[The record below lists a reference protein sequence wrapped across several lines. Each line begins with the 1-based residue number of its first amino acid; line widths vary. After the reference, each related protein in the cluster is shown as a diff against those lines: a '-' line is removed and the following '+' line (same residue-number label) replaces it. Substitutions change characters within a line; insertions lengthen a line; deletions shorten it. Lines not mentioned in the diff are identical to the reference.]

1 MAKTYEV
8 TGFRRT
14 VNKAM
19 SALARRGKGPASEL
33 TVVGR
38 RSGTPQTVPVTPIEV
53 DGERYLVAPYG
64 AVGWVHNI
72 RATGTGSLSRG
83 GITEEITVEECM
95 AEDSGPVLLQY
106 HRDLER
112 IVGPYFDVPED
123 PTGDDFSKVAG
134 GHPVFRYVETPT
146 PGSKTEK

>member
-8 TGFRRT
+8 TGFRRL
-14 VNKAM
+14 VNKAV

-33 TVVGR
+33 TVTGR
-38 RSGTPQTVPVTPIEV
+38 RSGTPQTVPVTPIKV

-72 RATGTGSLSRG
+72 RAAGTGSLSRG
-83 GITEEITVEECM
+83 AVTEEITVEQCT
-95 AEDSGPVLLQY
+95 AEDSGPILLQY

-123 PTGDDFSKVAG
+123 PTSANFSAVAAD
-134 GHPVFRYVETPT
+134 HPVFKIR
-146 PGSKTEK
+146 